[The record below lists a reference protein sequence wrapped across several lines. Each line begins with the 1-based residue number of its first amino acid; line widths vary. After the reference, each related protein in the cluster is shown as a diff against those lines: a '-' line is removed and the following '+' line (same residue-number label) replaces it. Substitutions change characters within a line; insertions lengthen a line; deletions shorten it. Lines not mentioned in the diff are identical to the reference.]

1 MLKRPSLDLINV
13 STGSNASN
21 QSTSSVA
28 SFNSHSMSSVPS
40 YSVANSV
47 ISAAP
52 SMPMFTPNLTPNN
65 QSVSNQWVI
74 PTTQFQAGLSSESA
88 PVTPAETP
96 VMLPMIASGTPPLV
110 SLGNVMHPSM
120 LLPPPSPN
128 S

>member
-1 MLKRPSLDLINV
+1 
-13 STGSNASN
+13 
-21 QSTSSVA
+21 
-28 SFNSHSMSSVPS
+28 
-40 YSVANSV
+40 
-47 ISAAP
+47 
-52 SMPMFTPNLTPNN
+52 MFTPNLTPNLTSN

-88 PVTPAETP
+88 PVTSAETP

-128 S
+128 SLGIRSEHGQERQEFSYMVPVMLPQLIMQQPPQQQVQSVQVQPQK